1 MRYNPESPP
10 IGGSRDGYEGM
21 EDAAYKTDSDGNLN
35 VFNVECNDDGRWL
48 NGNNG
53 NPDNFWNGNNRWVFC
68 RPRNS
73 LHFLSCFVGEFSFLS
88 FPLHPPRFLPTSSTP
103 CAIRIYC
110 LLVSDLFSHN
120 TSNNTCIVSSFR
132 IAYRTYG
139 NFSSLARNPAVAT
152 ASIVSINN
160 ESIRHPNECRC
171 GFGRMW

>member
-1 MRYNPESPP
+1 MAIRTCSTRTAMTMANGSTRTMT
-10 IGGSRDGYEGM
+10 ILTTGGIVVTGSR
-21 EDAAYKTDSDGNLN
+21 S
-35 VFNVECNDDGRWL
+35 
-48 NGNNG
+48 
-53 NPDNFWNGNNRWVFC
+53 PS
-68 RPRNS
+68 RNS

-139 NFSSLARNPAVAT
+139 NFSSRIRNPAVAT

-160 ESIRHPNECRC
+160 ESILHPNECRC

>member
-68 RPRNS
+68 RPRK
-73 LHFLSCFVGEFSFLS
+73 
-88 FPLHPPRFLPTSSTP
+88 
-103 CAIRIYC
+103 
-110 LLVSDLFSHN
+110 
-120 TSNNTCIVSSFR
+120 
-132 IAYRTYG
+132 
-139 NFSSLARNPAVAT
+139 
-152 ASIVSINN
+152 
-160 ESIRHPNECRC
+160 
-171 GFGRMW
+171 